1 MPELQPEVQQLINGF
16 RRRDDTPVG
25 AADALQQTIESSPYL
40 AAAMADAARSG
51 ALKHIEVMR
60 DPHRAG
66 VYDGTD
72 TIRLELGN
80 FDRDL
85 WRPGQLEDNLAVV
98 MGHETG
104 HALMADATRRHTY
117 LLEGSVEQALRAS
130 LRDAMADGVER
141 TEPVDL
147 TPQATRYLDA
157 MRANEG
163 LAELVGMN
171 ALASRVSG
179 GEADQFNRADFLTR
193 VEPSTRCVDPPLTSA
208 SQPRLNAGITLGPDG
223 IQRTGGTIDS
233 QSIDRVAQCFFDEGQ
248 GLGPKGESSYRDIYG
263 ADVIERVANI
273 WNEQAGSTRTLS
285 PPVLDV
291 ATLKL
296 DPDAVSRAGL
306 DLGGQG
312 REFAFYSS
320 RQQPTMDSVEQLY
333 PTPPSKGMHRSHS
346 HDDAV
351 SNEISPAVTR
361 PLADQPSHPAFNDFE
376 RILQVVHASGR
387 WNEQESRN
395 ITASLLKAHT
405 EDPLAQRLD
414 TAVVGKPL
422 PSGDVQVFAVY
433 SPHGAQGPHFH
444 SSVSGDIAAKEPA
457 QRNLEQT
464 EQLREQQ
471 VQARMQEQAQQL
483 DNPAQRGP
491 HHSL

>member
-1 MPELQPEVQQLINGF
+1 MAGIDPRVQDLI
-16 RRRDDTPVG
+16 DDLKGREGVPPNAVS
-25 AADALQQTIESSPYL
+25 AIQQTVESSPYL
-40 AAAMADAARSG
+40 ANVMAKAIEEGSLKRIDFIDDPHKAGSYDGRGTIELNVSNFDQAR
-51 ALKHIEVMR
+51 R
-60 DPHRAG
+60 DPVA
-66 VYDGTD
+66 
-72 TIRLELGN
+72 LN
-80 FDRDL
+80 
-85 WRPGQLEDNLAVV
+85 DNLAVV
-98 MGHETG
+98 LGHETG
-104 HALMADATRRHTY
+104 HALMADAANRHAT
-117 LLEGSVEQALRAS
+117 LLEGSVEQS
-130 LRDAMADGVER
+130 LRTSMHNAIADGAER

-147 TPQATRYLDA
+147 TPQVSRYLQA
-157 MRANEG
+157 MRSNEG
-163 LAELVGMN
+163 LAELIGMN

-179 GEADQFNRADFLTR
+179 GDPEKFQRAEYLSR
-193 VEPSTRCVDPPLTSA
+193 VDPSTPCVDQDLQSKA
-208 SQPRLNAGITLGPDG
+208 FSLNNKIELGRGG
-223 IQRTGGTIDS
+223 IQFTRGQIDS
-233 QSIDRVAQCFFDEGQ
+233 IAVDRVAQCFFDEGQ

-263 ADVIERVANI
+263 ADVFERVAKI

-312 REFAFYSS
+312 REFAFYAS

-333 PTPPSKGMHRSHS
+333 PTSPSKGMHRSHS

-351 SNEISPAVTR
+351 SNDISPAVTR
-361 PLADQPSHPAFNDFE
+361 PLADQPSYPAFNDFE

-471 VQARMQEQAQQL
+471 VQTRMQEQAQQL
-483 DNPAQRGP
+483 DNRAQRGP